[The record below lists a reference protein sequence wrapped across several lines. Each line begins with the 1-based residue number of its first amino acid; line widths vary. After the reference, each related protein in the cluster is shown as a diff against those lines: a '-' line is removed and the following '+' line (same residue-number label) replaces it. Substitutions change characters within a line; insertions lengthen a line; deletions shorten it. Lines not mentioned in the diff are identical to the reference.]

1 MHGKGGPILFER
13 SPLLVRTA
21 ARAPHAT
28 GDVPWLRGA
37 RSTCLLRAPPPRR
50 QQAVQ
55 NETAAQQRHLRG
67 GV

>member
-28 GDVPWLRGA
+28 GDVPRLRGA
-37 RSTCLLRAPPPRR
+37 RSTRLLRAPPR
-50 QQAVQ
+50 
-55 NETAAQQRHLRG
+55 AASRLFGTRHLRG